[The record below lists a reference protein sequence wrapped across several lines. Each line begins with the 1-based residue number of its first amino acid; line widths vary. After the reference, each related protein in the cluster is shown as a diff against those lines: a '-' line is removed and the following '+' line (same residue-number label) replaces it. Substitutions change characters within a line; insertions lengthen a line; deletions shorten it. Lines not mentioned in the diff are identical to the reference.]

1 MPSTIKV
8 ILQKG
13 VENLG
18 AGGDTVKVRPGFA
31 RNFLIPR
38 GLAVM
43 ATEGNLARVDE
54 LKRVAQRH
62 AEQELEEAQQLKAK
76 LEAQSVKMERAA
88 GEDGKMYGSVTSKDI
103 AEVFAAQGM
112 KFDRRKLELSEPI
125 KQLGLAEVPVKL
137 HSEVSAVL
145 RVEVVKASS

>member
-1 MPSTIKV
+1 MASTIKV

-18 AGGDTVKVRPGFA
+18 SGGDTVRVRPGFA

-54 LKRVAQRH
+54 LRRVARRH
-62 AEQELEEAQQLKAK
+62 AEQELEQAKALKAK
-76 LEAQSVKMERAA
+76 LEAQSIKIERAA
-88 GEDGKMYGSVTSKDI
+88 GDDGKMYGSVTSKDI
-103 AEVFAAQGM
+103 AEAFAQQGM
-112 KFDRRKLELSEPI
+112 EFDRRKLVLSEPI
-125 KQLGLAEVPVKL
+125 RQLGLAEIEVKL
-137 HSEVSAVL
+137 HAEVTATL
-145 RVEVVKASS
+145 RVEVVKAS